1 MTETA
6 ENKANQVARPHVHR
20 LRGGA
25 RCHHRG
31 LDVGALV
38 GVVASRLFIRADQQT
53 LKSNQQRGPQGLSL
67 SPMAILSLLIGLVG
81 VVRQIAA
88 LGDEQ

>member
-6 ENKANQVARPHVHR
+6 ENKANRLVAGLVV
-20 LRGGA
+20 GG
-25 RCHHRG
+25 G
-31 LDVGALV
+31 LIGALV
-38 GVVASRLFIRADQQT
+38 GVVASRLFIRADQQI

-67 SPMAILSLLIGLVG
+67 SPMAMLSLLVGLVG

-88 LGDEQ
+88 LGDEK

>member
-6 ENKANQVARPHVHR
+6 ENKANRVVAGLVV
-20 LRGGA
+20 GG
-25 RCHHRG
+25 G
-31 LDVGALV
+31 LIGALV

-67 SPMAILSLLIGLVG
+67 SPLAILPLLIGLVG